1 MTPGLASP
9 LTRWAARA
17 SGLGCNAAK
26 HAQQSDNTLETY
38 VYPTIGDTR
47 VRQGGMAQVTA
58 IIEPHWTTKNETIN
72 RVRNRIELML
82 DWATARK

>member
-1 MTPGLASP
+1 MTPGFASP

-26 HAQQSDNTLETY
+26 HAQQSDHTLETY

-47 VRQGGMAQVTA
+47 VRQGGMAQFRLRA
-58 IIEPHWTTKNETIN
+58 L
-72 RVRNRIELML
+72 R
-82 DWATARK
+82 DWPQCCDA